1 MCRNVFSRNR
11 FTWSE
16 ECNLSFMYRK
26 SPTNVNKVHI
36 FIYINN
42 KLQRMSTN
50 EKRALGLRGCAES
63 QFRYTVST
71 RFTVDIGD
79 ELPPGQR

>member
-26 SPTNVNKVHI
+26 SPTNVNKVHV
-36 FIYINN
+36 FIHINN

-63 QFRYTVST
+63 QSLYIVRVVFEAEASGGST
-71 RFTVDIGD
+71 
-79 ELPPGQR
+79 E